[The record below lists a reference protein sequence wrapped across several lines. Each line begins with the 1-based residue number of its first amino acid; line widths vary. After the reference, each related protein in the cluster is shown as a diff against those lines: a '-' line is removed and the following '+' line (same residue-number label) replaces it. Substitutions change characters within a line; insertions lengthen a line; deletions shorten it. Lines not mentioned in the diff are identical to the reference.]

1 MPKLLFAILVHLSV
15 ISTSFAHEYYFA
27 YAEISYNELQ
37 QKLEGTLIFTT
48 HDLERSIEPKGT
60 LIGKF
65 EKLDGTSAELKRI
78 ENYINQHFQ
87 IIYGCA
93 LDSLETDVICISQFL
108 LEDVVTQL
116 NGTIECY
123 ISASIP
129 ALYNPIQIKFDALME
144 QFPGQQN
151 KLTFIYRQQKE
162 TLSFLLNDSS
172 KYFTLKPWKT

>member
-1 MPKLLFAILVHLSV
+1 MPKLLFAILVHLSA
-15 ISTSFAHEYYFA
+15 ISTTFAHEYYFA

-37 QKLEGTLIFTT
+37 QRLEGSLIFTT

-60 LIGKF
+60 IIGKF
-65 EKLDGTSAELKRI
+65 DKLDETSAELKRI

-93 LDSLETDVICISQFL
+93 LDSLAPDVICISQFL
-108 LEDVVTQL
+108 LEGVVTQL

-123 ISASIP
+123 ISAAIP

-162 TLSFLLNDSS
+162 TLSFLLDDSS
-172 KYFTLKPWKT
+172 KYITLKPWKT

>member
-1 MPKLLFAILVHLSV
+1 MPKLLFAILVQLSV
-15 ISTSFAHEYYFA
+15 FSTSFAHEYYFA

-65 EKLDGTSAELKRI
+65 EKLDETSAELKRI

-108 LEDVVTQL
+108 LEGVVTQL

-144 QFPGQQN
+144 HVPGLQN
-151 KLTFIYRQQKE
+151 KFNFIYRQQKE

-172 KYFTLKPWKT
+172 KYFTLKP

>member
-1 MPKLLFAILVHLSV
+1 MPKLLFAILVHLSA
-15 ISTSFAHEYYFA
+15 ISTTFAHEYYFA

-37 QKLEGTLIFTT
+37 QRLEGSLIFTT

-65 EKLDGTSAELKRI
+65 EKLDETSAELKRI

-93 LDSLETDVICISQFL
+93 LDSLAADVICISQFL
-108 LEDVVTQL
+108 LEGVVTQL

-172 KYFTLKPWKT
+172 IYFTLKPWKT

>member
-1 MPKLLFAILVHLSV
+1 MPKLLFAILVHLSA
-15 ISTSFAHEYYFA
+15 ISTTFAHEYYFA

-37 QKLEGTLIFTT
+37 QRLEGSLIFTT

-60 LIGKF
+60 IIGKF
-65 EKLDGTSAELKRI
+65 DKLDETSAELKRI

-93 LDSLETDVICISQFL
+93 LDSLAPDVICISQFL
-108 LEDVVTQL
+108 LEGVVTQL

-123 ISASIP
+123 ISAAIP

-162 TLSFLLNDSS
+162 TLSFLLNDSP
-172 KYFTLKPWKT
+172 KYFTLEPWKT

>member
-65 EKLDGTSAELKRI
+65 EKLDETSAELKRI

-108 LEDVVTQL
+108 LEGVVTQL

-151 KLTFIYRQQKE
+151 KFNFIYRQQKE

-172 KYFTLKPWKT
+172 KYFTLKP